1 MQEMQHRM
9 LFLIISSSALS
20 LCVGN
25 ATIIER
31 REEVAEKTREGK
43 RVKREKTWY

>member
-20 LCVGN
+20 LWVGN

-31 REEVAEKTREGK
+31 EEEEEEEEVVEKLE
-43 RVKREKTWY
+43 RVRG